1 MDYEKI
7 QSFAKMIYESE
18 NIVFYGGAGVSTE
31 SGVKDYRSED
41 GLYNTVKE
49 YKISPEQILSHE
61 FFMKNPETF
70 YDFYRKYFISDAK
83 PNGAHKALAELEK
96 MGKVKAVVT
105 QNIDGLHQAAG
116 SRNVLELHG
125 NARKYY
131 CSMCRRECGDVSQ
144 AIASGKI
151 PKCEYCG
158 GIIKPKVVLYG
169 EMLDEDVTEKT
180 LRSIGC
186 ADMLIVGGTS
196 LAVSPANTFV
206 SYFCG
211 RYVVMINKT
220 ATGYDGRADLIIRD
234 SIGAVFEETMREL
247 KKYM

>member
-1 MDYEKI
+1 MDYEKT

-158 GIIKPKVVLYG
+158 GIIKPKVVL
-169 EMLDEDVTEKT
+169 
-180 LRSIGC
+180 
-186 ADMLIVGGTS
+186 
-196 LAVSPANTFV
+196 
-206 SYFCG
+206 
-211 RYVVMINKT
+211 
-220 ATGYDGRADLIIRD
+220 
-234 SIGAVFEETMREL
+234 
-247 KKYM
+247 